1 MKHGPKGDKAVRKAE
16 KSGQEVQIVKKG
28 DHANK
33 NNQMEARKM
42 AILINEE
49 EDRKRKDYLIKLP
62 QCLRTCALLS
72 RRQETPRDGL
82 RNSLRIWSA
91 SPSRMSTPGKLENQC
106 PLASKLPR
114 WTKCSA

>member
-42 AILINEE
+42 AMLINEE
-49 EDRKRKDYLIKLP
+49 EDRKRNDYLMKLL
-62 QCLRTCALLS
+62 QCLRTYALQS
-72 RRQETPRDGL
+72 RRQETPRDGH
-82 RNSLRIWSA
+82 RNSLRIWFA
-91 SPSRMSTPGKLENQC
+91 SPSLMSTLGKPENQC
-106 PLASKLPR
+106 PLDYRSPR
-114 WTKCSA
+114 WTKCSV